1 MATALE
7 GLRVLELG
15 SGAAAGIAGMVLAEN
30 GAEVVKVEP
39 PQGDRDRGRAGFAV
53 WHRAK
58 KSAVLDL
65 CDQRDR
71 GRFLEL
77 AQAADGVIEAFRPS
91 TAERLGVDY
100 ETLHRLNGQL
110 VYASITGFGETG
122 PWRDLPGYEQIVA
135 AKSGRMTAY
144 DGVRPGPVYTPLPIA
159 SYGAG
164 MLAAVGLMAG
174 IWARAH
180 LGRGQRV
187 HTSLLHALS
196 VYDMTSGHGNR
207 TRLPPEPGRVYGIM
221 RVPFM
226 TAPTKDGRFIQMCS
240 RQPRHYRRWLAELGL
255 EALLDDPELANAPD
269 LWPSEERLAG
279 AIAAIQAGMEERT
292 AEEWID
298 VFSAQDIGGDPF
310 LAPQE
315 FLDHPQCIENERRQ
329 EVVDSHLG
337 PTVQIGP
344 LGLYADTPSV
354 VGPPAPRLGEHTGEV
369 LAARPSAF
377 ALASPAEKVDTPGS
391 WDGSKAVLRHLP
403 ASPAERVDTPGDLP
417 LADVTI
423 LDVGYFY
430 ACPFAATL
438 LAEAGARVIKVE
450 PPTGDPGR
458 RNWTTDYVKSQV
470 GKESIVLDLKTPEG
484 LDILYRLVDK
494 ADVFLHNFRPGTP
507 ERLGI
512 DADTVMARNPAL
524 LYVYASC
531 FGSRGPWAHKA
542 GFHSSPNAIAGAG
555 VMESGDQNPP
565 RNRTYGDPTAALA
578 TAAAIMA
585 GVLGCRRTGRGQRLE
600 TTMLT
605 ATAYAVAEW
614 GIQHSGAE
622 APAVDSGQYGFGAY
636 QRLYE
641 TADGWLVLDVH
652 TSRERTALAA
662 AVGADLPETPTPQT
676 AARLEK
682 VFGEDTAE
690 SWEAR
695 LSAAGVP
702 AAQADR
708 GDFLHNMLYENHL
721 QECGAAVEVAQDNL
735 GAYWRAGP
743 TMQFSAAPTPLAP
756 ALPLGWATAAIL
768 DELGMGAQEIARLH
782 EIGVTKPI
790 GHGLPG

>member
-1 MATALE
+1 MTTALE

-30 GAEVVKVEP
+30 GAEVVKIEL
-39 PQGDRDRGRAGFAV
+39 PQGDRDRVKPGFAV
-53 WHRAK
+53 WHRGK

-65 CDQRDR
+65 ADTGDRD
-71 GRFLEL
+71 RFLEL
-77 AQAADGVIEAFRPS
+77 ARVADGVIEAFRPS
-91 TAERLGVDY
+91 TAARLGVDY
-100 ETLHRLNGQL
+100 GTLHEVNDQL
-110 VYASITGFGETG
+110 VYAAITGFGETG

-135 AKSGRMTAY
+135 AKSGRMTTY
-144 DGVRPGPVYTPLPIA
+144 EGVRPGPVFTPVPIA
-159 SYGAG
+159 SFGAG
-164 MLAAVGLMAG
+164 MLAAMGLMAG
-174 IWARAH
+174 IWARPR

-196 VYDMTSGHGNR
+196 VYDMTSGYGNR
-207 TRLPPEPGRVYGIM
+207 TNIPPEPGKVYGIM

-240 RQPRHYRRWLAELGL
+240 RQAHHYRRWLAELGL
-255 EALLDDPELANAPD
+255 EAMLDDPDLANAPD
-269 LWPSEERLAG
+269 LWPSEERLADVIE
-279 AIAAIQAGMEERT
+279 AIRHGMEQRT
-292 AEEWID
+292 AEEWMD
-298 VFSAQDIGGDPF
+298 LFSAKDIGGDPF

-315 FLDHPQCIENERRQ
+315 FLDHPQCTENERRQ
-329 EVVDSHLG
+329 EVFDPEMG

-344 LGLYADTPSV
+344 LGLYSDTPSV
-354 VGPPAPRLGEHTGEV
+354 VGPPAPRLGEHSGEV
-369 LAARPSAF
+369 LAGWPSSTSASPSA
-377 ALASPAEKVDTPGS
+377 SGND
-391 WDGSKAVLRHLP
+391 P
-403 ASPAERVDTPGDLP
+403 ASGLP

-458 RNWTTDYVKSQV
+458 RNWTTDYVKSLV

-484 LDILYRLVDK
+484 LDILYQLVDR

-512 DADTVMARNPAL
+512 DAESVMGRNPRL

-555 VMESGDQNPP
+555 VVESGDQNPP

-585 GVLGCRRTGRGQRLE
+585 GVLACRRIGRGQKLE

-614 GIQHSGAE
+614 GIQHSGL
-622 APAVDSGQYGFGAY
+622 PSPVVDSGQYGFHAY

-641 TADGWLVLDVH
+641 TGDGWLVLDVH
-652 TSRERTALAA
+652 RNRERQALG
-662 AVGADLPETPTPQT
+662 AVLGIDLPELPSSELSTQLTEVFST
-676 AARLEK
+676 DSAEAWENRL
-682 VFGEDTAE
+682 
-690 SWEAR
+690 
-695 LSAAGVP
+695 LAAGVP

-708 GDFLHNMLYENHL
+708 GDFLRNMLNENHMR
-721 QECGAAVEVAQDNL
+721 ESGVAVEVEQDEL
-735 GAYWRAGP
+735 GSYWRAAP
-743 TMQFSAAPTPLAP
+743 TMQFSSAPTPLAP
-756 ALPLGWATAAIL
+756 TLPLGWATMEIL
-768 DELGMGAQEIARLH
+768 GELGFDHEEITTLH
-782 EIGVTKPI
+782 DAGVTKPI
-790 GHGLPG
+790 GHGLPS

>member
-1 MATALE
+1 MGTALE

-30 GAEVVKVEP
+30 GAEVVKIES
-39 PQGDRDRGRAGFAV
+39 PQGDRDRGRPGFAV
-53 WHRAK
+53 WHRGK

-65 CDQRDR
+65 ADAGDRD
-71 GRFLEL
+71 RFLEL
-77 AQAADGVIEAFRPS
+77 ARVADGVIEALRPATS
-91 TAERLGVDY
+91 ARLGVDF
-100 ETLHRLNGQL
+100 ETLRKLNDQL
-110 VYASITGFGETG
+110 VYAAITGFGETG
-122 PWRDLPGYEQIVA
+122 PWRDLPGHEQIVA
-135 AKSGRMTAY
+135 AKSGRMTTY
-144 DGVRPGPVYTPLPIA
+144 DGVRPGPVFTPVPIA

-174 IWARAH
+174 IWGRPR

-207 TRLPPEPGRVYGIM
+207 TNMPPEPGKVYGIM

-240 RQPRHYRRWLAELGL
+240 RQAHHYRRWLAELGL

-269 LWPSEERLAG
+269 LWPSEERLAEVIE
-279 AIAAIQAGMEERT
+279 AIRHGMEQRT
-292 AEEWID
+292 AEEWMD
-298 VFSAQDIGGDPF
+298 VFSAKDIGGDPF
-310 LAPQE
+310 LAPRE
-315 FLDHPQCIENERRQ
+315 FLDHPQCTQNERRQ
-329 EVVDSHLG
+329 EVLDPDLG

-344 LGLYADTPSV
+344 LGMYSETPSI
-354 VGPPAPRLGEHTGEV
+354 VGPPAPRLGEHTDDVMADWLSTTSPKGHADQDSHTGE
-369 LAARPSAF
+369 
-377 ALASPAEKVDTPGS
+377 
-391 WDGSKAVLRHLP
+391 
-403 ASPAERVDTPGDLP
+403 LP

-458 RNWTTDYVKSQV
+458 RNWTTDYVKSLV

-512 DADTVMARNPAL
+512 DAEAVMARNPAL

-555 VMESGDQNPP
+555 VVESGDQNPP

-578 TAAAIMA
+578 TAAAIMT
-585 GVLGCRRTGRGQRLE
+585 GVLACRRTGRGQKLE

-614 GIQHSGAE
+614 GIQHSGPE
-622 APAVDSGQYGFGAY
+622 APLVDSGQYGFHAY
-636 QRLYE
+636 QRLYD
-641 TADGWLVLDVH
+641 TGDGWLVLDVH
-652 TSRERTALAA
+652 RDRERQALGE
-662 AVGADLPETPTPQT
+662 VLGVDLPELPSPELETQLTEVFSLDS
-676 AARLEK
+676 AEAWESRL
-682 VFGEDTAE
+682 
-690 SWEAR
+690 
-695 LSAAGVP
+695 LAAGVP
-702 AAQADR
+702 AAKADR
-708 GDFLHNMLYENHL
+708 GDFLHNMLNEIHMRK
-721 QECGAAVEVAQDNL
+721 GGVAVEAEQDGL
-735 GAYWRAGP
+735 GSYWRAAP
-743 TMQFSAAPTPLAP
+743 TMQFSSSPTPLAP
-756 ALPLGWATAAIL
+756 TLPLGWATMEIL
-768 DELGMGAQEIARLH
+768 GELGIDHEEITRLH
-782 EIGVTKPI
+782 DAGVTKPI
-790 GHGLPG
+790 GHGLPT

>member
-15 SGAAAGIAGMVLAEN
+15 SGAAAGVAGMVLAEN
-30 GAEVVKVEP
+30 GAEVVKIEP
-39 PQGDRDRGRAGFAV
+39 PRGDPCRGQPGFAV
-53 WHRAK
+53 WHRGK
-58 KSAVLDL
+58 KSIVLDL
-65 CDQRDR
+65 SDAGDR
-71 GRFLEL
+71 ERFCAL
-77 AQAADGVIEAFRPS
+77 AQVADGVIEAFRPS

-100 ETLHRLNGQL
+100 ETLHRLNDQL

-135 AKSGRMTAY
+135 AKSGRMTTY
-144 DGVRPGPVYTPLPIA
+144 EGVRPGPVFTPVPIA
-159 SYGAG
+159 AFGAG

-174 IWARAH
+174 ISARARS
-180 LGRGQRV
+180 GRGQRV

-207 TRLPPEPGRVYGIM
+207 TNIPPEPGRVYGIM

-240 RQPRHYRRWLAELGL
+240 RQARHYRRWLAELGL
-255 EALLDDPELANAPD
+255 EALLDDPDLANAPD
-269 LWPSEERLAG
+269 LWPSEERLAE
-279 AIAAIQAGMEERT
+279 AIDAIEAGMKKRT
-292 AEEWID
+292 ANEWMD
-298 VFSAQDIGGDPF
+298 VFSAKDIGGDPF
-310 LAPQE
+310 LAPRE
-315 FLDHPQCIENERRQ
+315 FLDHPQCIDNGRRQ
-329 EVVDSHLG
+329 EVLDAELG

-344 LGLYADTPSV
+344 LGLYSNTPSV
-354 VGPPAPRLGEHTGEV
+354 VGSPAPRLGEHTGEV
-369 LAARPSAF
+369 LGNWPSA
-377 ALASPAEKVDTPGS
+377 ASPARSTGRPDPT
-391 WDGSKAVLRHLP
+391 DG
-403 ASPAERVDTPGDLP
+403 LP

-470 GKESIVLDLKTPEG
+470 GKESIVLDLKTTEG
-484 LDILYRLVDK
+484 LDILYRLVDQ

-512 DADTVMARNPAL
+512 DSDTVMARNPRL

-555 VMESGDQNPP
+555 VVESGDQNPP

-585 GVLGCRRTGRGQRLE
+585 GVLACRRTGRGQKLE

-614 GIQHSGAE
+614 GIQHTGPQ
-622 APAVDSGQYGFGAY
+622 APAVDSGQYGFHAY

-641 TADGWLVLDVH
+641 TAEGWLVLDAH
-652 TSRERTALAA
+652 EDRARRALGAA
-662 AVGADLPETPTPQT
+662 LGSELPETPTAET
-676 AARLEK
+676 ADHLAKLFREDAAEAWETRL
-682 VFGEDTAE
+682 
-690 SWEAR
+690 
-695 LSAAGVP
+695 LAAGIP

-708 GDFLHNMLYENHL
+708 GDFLHNMLNESHMRTS
-721 QECGAAVEVAQDNL
+721 GAAVEAEQDGL
-735 GAYWRAGP
+735 GAYWRAAP
-743 TMQFSAAPTPLAP
+743 TMQFSSAPTPLAP
-756 ALPLGWATAAIL
+756 ALPLGWATKEIL
-768 DELGMGAQEIARLH
+768 SELGINDEEITRLH
-782 EIGVTKPI
+782 DVGVTKPI

>member
-1 MATALE
+1 
-7 GLRVLELG
+7 
-15 SGAAAGIAGMVLAEN
+15 MVLAEN

-39 PQGDRDRGRAGFAV
+39 PRGDRDRGRPGFAV

-58 KSAVLDL
+58 KSLVLDL
-65 CDQRDR
+65 GNSGDR

-77 AQAADGVIEAFRPS
+77 ALAADGVIEAFRPS
-91 TAERLGVDY
+91 VAERLGVDY
-100 ETLHRLNGQL
+100 ETLRGVNDRL

-135 AKSGRMTAY
+135 AKSGRMTTY
-144 DGVRPGPVYTPLPIA
+144 DGVRPGPVFTPVPIA

-174 IWARAH
+174 IWARGRS
-180 LGRGQRV
+180 GRGLRV

-207 TRLPPEPGRVYGIM
+207 THLPPEPGRVYGIM

-240 RQPRHYRRWLAELGL
+240 RQAHHYRRWLAELGL
-255 EALLDDPELANAPD
+255 EGLLDDPELANAPD
-269 LWPSEERLAG
+269 LWPSEERLAE
-279 AIAAIQAGMEERT
+279 AIEAIQAGMAERT
-292 AEEWID
+292 AAEWME
-298 VFSAQDIGGDPF
+298 VFSAKDIGGDPF
-310 LAPQE
+310 LAPRE
-315 FLDHPQCIENERRQ
+315 FLDHPQCTENGRRQ
-329 EVVDSHLG
+329 EVVDSEMG
-337 PTVQIGP
+337 TTVQIGP
-344 LGLYADTPSV
+344 LGVYSDTPSV
-354 VGPPAPRLGEHTGEV
+354 VGPPAPRLGEHTDEV
-369 LAARPSAF
+369 LSGWLSVPSPSDPADQ
-377 ALASPAEKVDTPGS
+377 AASPAE
-391 WDGSKAVLRHLP
+391 
-403 ASPAERVDTPGDLP
+403 LP
-417 LADVTI
+417 LANVTI

-438 LAEAGARVIKVE
+438 LAEAGARVVKVE
-450 PPTGDPGR
+450 PPAGDPGR

-484 LDILYRLVDK
+484 LDILYRLVDR

-512 DADTVMARNPAL
+512 DADTVLARNPRL

-555 VMESGDQNPP
+555 VVESGHQNPP
-565 RNRTYGDPTAALA
+565 RNRTYGDPTAALG

-585 GVLGCRRTGRGQRLE
+585 GLLACQRTGRGQKLE

-614 GIQHSGAE
+614 GIQHWSPE
-622 APAVDSGQYGFGAY
+622 APVVDSGQYGFHAY

-652 TSRERTALAA
+652 TETERQALGT
-662 AVGADLPETPTPQT
+662 VLGMDLPEKPTPQT
-676 AARLEK
+676 AAQLAKAFE
-682 VFGEDTAE
+682 EDTAAAWE
-690 SWEAR
+690 SR
-695 LSAAGVP
+695 LPAAGVP

-708 GDFLHNMLYENHL
+708 GNFLHNMLNGDQMRESRV
-721 QECGAAVEVAQDNL
+721 AVEASQPGL
-735 GAYWRAGP
+735 GTYWRAGP
-743 TMQFSAAPTPLAP
+743 TMQFAAAPTPLAP
-756 ALPLGWATAAIL
+756 ALPLGWATASIL
-768 DELGMGAQEIARLH
+768 GELGFDTPEITRLY
-782 EIGVTKPI
+782 ESGVTKPI
-790 GHGLPG
+790 GHGLPS

>member
-1 MATALE
+1 MATALD

-39 PQGDRDRGRAGFAV
+39 PRGDQDRGWPGFAV

-58 KSAVLDL
+58 KSVVLELGDSGG
-65 CDQRDR
+65 R

-77 AQAADGVIEAFRPS
+77 AGAADGVIEAFRPS

-100 ETLHRLNGQL
+100 ETLRGMNDRL

-135 AKSGRMTAY
+135 AKSGRMTTY
-144 DGVRPGPVYTPLPIA
+144 EGVRPGPLFTPVPIA

-174 IWARAH
+174 IWDRRRT
-180 LGRGQRV
+180 GQGQRV

-207 TRLPPEPGRVYGIM
+207 THLPPEPGRVYGVM

-226 TAPTKDGRFIQMCS
+226 TAPTQDGRFIQMCS
-240 RQPRHYRRWLAELGL
+240 RQAHHYRRWLAELGL
-255 EALLDDPELANAPD
+255 EALLDDPELPNAPD
-269 LWPSEERLAG
+269 LWPSEERLAE
-279 AIAAIQAGMEERT
+279 AIKAIRRGMKQRT
-292 AEEWID
+292 AEEWME
-298 VFSAQDIGGDPF
+298 VFSAKDIGGDPF
-310 LAPQE
+310 LAPRE
-315 FLDHPQCIENERRQ
+315 FLDHPQCTENGRRQ
-329 EVVDSHLG
+329 EVHDPELG
-337 PTVQIGP
+337 PTAQIGP
-344 LGLYADTPSV
+344 LGVYSETPSV
-354 VGPPAPRLGEHTGEV
+354 VGPAAPRLGEHTDEV
-369 LAARPSAF
+369 LSGWLSSASGTWF
-377 ALASPAEKVDTPGS
+377 GDQGDGLPPAGSAS
-391 WDGSKAVLRHLP
+391 HLP
-403 ASPAERVDTPGDLP
+403 LT
-417 LADVTI
+417 DVTI

-438 LAEAGARVIKVE
+438 LAEAGARVVKVE
-450 PPTGDPGR
+450 PPAGDPGR

-484 LDILYRLVDK
+484 LDILYRLVDQ

-512 DADTVMARNPAL
+512 DADTVMARNSRL

-531 FGSRGPWAHKA
+531 FGSNGPWAHKA

-555 VMESGDQNPP
+555 VVESGDQNPP
-565 RNRTYGDPTAALA
+565 RNRTYGDPTAALG

-585 GVLGCRRTGRGQRLE
+585 GLLACRRTGRGQKLE

-614 GIQHSGAE
+614 GVQHSGPD
-622 APAVDSGQYGFGAY
+622 APVVDSGQYGYHAY

-641 TADGWLVLDVH
+641 TASGWLVLDVH
-652 TSRERTALAA
+652 TEPERRALD
-662 AVGADLPETPTPQT
+662 AVLGMNLPEKPTPHT
-676 AARLEK
+676 AAQLAEMFEK
-682 VFGEDTAE
+682 DTATAWE
-690 SWEAR
+690 SR
-695 LSAAGVP
+695 LLAAGVP

-708 GDFLHNMLYENHL
+708 GDFLHNMLNGDHMRES
-721 QECGAAVEVAQDNL
+721 GVAVETSQPGL

-743 TMQFSAAPTPLAP
+743 TMQFSCAPAPLAP
-756 ALPLGWATAAIL
+756 ALPLGWATASIL
-768 DELGMGAQEIARLH
+768 GELGFDTAEIARLYDS
-782 EIGVTKPI
+782 GVTKPI
-790 GHGLPG
+790 GHGLPS

>member
-7 GLRVLELG
+7 GLRILELG
-15 SGAAAGIAGMVLAEN
+15 YGTAAGIAGMVLAEN
-30 GAEVVKVEP
+30 GAEVVKIEP
-39 PQGDRDRGRAGFAV
+39 PGGDPCRGQPGFAV

-65 CDQRDR
+65 ADPGDR
-71 GRFLEL
+71 SRFFEL
-77 AQAADGVIEAFRPS
+77 AQAADGLIEAFRPG
-91 TAERLGVDY
+91 TADKLGMDY
-100 ETLHRLNGQL
+100 ETLNDLNGQL
-110 VYASITGFGETG
+110 VYAAITGFGESG

-135 AKSGRMTAY
+135 AKSGRMTTY
-144 DGVRPGPVYTPLPIA
+144 DGVRPGPVFTPVPIA

-174 IWARAH
+174 IWAREST
-180 LGRGQRV
+180 GRGQRV

-207 TRLPPEPGRVYGIM
+207 TNIPPAPGQVYGIM

-240 RQPRHYRRWLAELGL
+240 RQAHHYRRWLVELGL
-255 EALLDDPELANAPD
+255 EILLDDPELANAPD
-269 LWPSEERLAG
+269 LWPSEARLAE
-279 AIAAIQAGMEERT
+279 AIEAIQAGMQERT
-292 AEEWID
+292 AEEWME
-298 VFSAQDIGGDPF
+298 VFSANDIGGDPF
-310 LAPQE
+310 LAPRE
-315 FLDHPQCIENERRQ
+315 FLDHSQCTENGRRQ
-329 EVVDSHLG
+329 EVLDPDIG

-344 LGLYADTPSV
+344 LGLYSDTPSV
-354 VGPPAPRLGEHTGEV
+354 VGPPAPRLGEHTDEV
-369 LAARPSAF
+369 LSSWPSMPSFTLTADR
-377 ALASPAEKVDTPGS
+377 ADDAGEQ
-391 WDGSKAVLRHLP
+391 
-403 ASPAERVDTPGDLP
+403 P
-417 LADVTI
+417 LADVTV

-430 ACPFAATL
+430 ACPFAATI
-438 LAEAGARVIKVE
+438 LAEAGARIIKVE

-458 RNWTTDYVKSQV
+458 RNWITDYVKSQV

-484 LDILYRLVDK
+484 LDILNRLVDK

-512 DADTVMARNPAL
+512 DADSVMARNPRL

-531 FGSRGPWAHKA
+531 FGSQGPWAHKA

-555 VMESGDQNPP
+555 VVESGDQNPP

-578 TAAAIMA
+578 TAAAIIA
-585 GVLGCRRTGRGQRLE
+585 GVLACRRTGRGQKLE

-614 GIQHSGAE
+614 GIQHSGHQ
-622 APAVDSGQYGFGAY
+622 APVVDSGQHGFHAY

-652 TSRERTALAA
+652 RDRERQALGT
-662 AVGADLPETPTPQT
+662 VLGVELPKVPSPEIATQLTKVLSSDS
-676 AARLEK
+676 AEAWEDRL
-682 VFGEDTAE
+682 
-690 SWEAR
+690 
-695 LSAAGVP
+695 LAAGVP

-708 GDFLHNMLYENHL
+708 GDFLHNMLNENHMRTS
-721 QECGAAVEVAQDNL
+721 GVAVEAEQDGL
-735 GAYWRAGP
+735 GSYWRAGP
-743 TMQFSAAPTPLAP
+743 TMQFSSASTPAASS
-756 ALPLGWATAAIL
+756 LPLGWATAKIL
-768 DELGMGAQEIARLH
+768 GELGIEDEEVTRLH
-782 EIGVTKPI
+782 DAGVTKPI
-790 GHGLPG
+790 GHGLPS

>member
-1 MATALE
+1 MTSALE
-7 GLRVLELG
+7 GLRILELG

-30 GAEVVKVEP
+30 GAEVVKIESP
-39 PQGDRDRGRAGFAV
+39 DGDRDRGRSGFAV

-58 KSAVLDL
+58 KSAVLNLD
-65 CDQRDR
+65 DASDRDR
-71 GRFLEL
+71 FFEL
-77 AQAADGVIEAFRPS
+77 AHAADGVIEALRPS
-91 TAERLGVDY
+91 VAERLGVDY
-100 ETLHRLNGQL
+100 NTLHRLNGQL
-110 VYASITGFGETG
+110 VYVSISGFGETG

-135 AKSGRMTAY
+135 AKSGRMTTY
-144 DGVRPGPVYTPLPIA
+144 DGVRPGPVFTPVPIA

-164 MLAAVGLMAG
+164 MLAAVGLMSG
-174 IWARAH
+174 IWARTKR
-180 LGRGQRV
+180 GQGQRV

-196 VYDMTSGHGNR
+196 VYDMTSGYGNR
-207 TRLPPEPGRVYGIM
+207 THLPPEPGRVYGVM

-240 RQPRHYRRWLAELGL
+240 RQAHHYRRWLAELGL

-269 LWPSEERLAG
+269 LWPSEDRLAE
-279 AIAAIQAGMEERT
+279 AIGAIQAGMEERT
-292 AEEWID
+292 AEEWME
-298 VFSAQDIGGDPF
+298 VFSTKDIGGDPF
-310 LAPQE
+310 LAPRE
-315 FLDHPQCIENERRQ
+315 FLDHPQCIDNDRRQ
-329 EVVDSHLG
+329 EVLDPGLG

-344 LGLYADTPSV
+344 LGLYSDTPSV
-354 VGPPAPRLGEHTGEV
+354 IGPPAPRLGEHTDEVFASWPCTASTALPPGEISR
-369 LAARPSAF
+369 A
-377 ALASPAEKVDTPGS
+377 
-391 WDGSKAVLRHLP
+391 
-403 ASPAERVDTPGDLP
+403 GDLP

-450 PPTGDPGR
+450 PPAGDPGR
-458 RNWTTDYVKSQV
+458 RNWTTDYVKSHV

-512 DADTVMARNPAL
+512 DADTVMGRNPRL
-524 LYVYASC
+524 LYAYASC
-531 FGSRGPWAHKA
+531 FGSNGPWAHKA

-555 VMESGDQNPP
+555 VVESGHQNPP

-585 GVLGCRRTGRGQRLE
+585 GVLACRRTGRGQRLE

-614 GIQHSGAE
+614 GVQHAGNE
-622 APAVDSGQYGFGAY
+622 APEVDTGQFGYHAY

-641 TADGWLVLDVH
+641 TNDGWLVLDVH
-652 TSRERTALAA
+652 RDRERQALS
-662 AVGADLPETPTPQT
+662 AVLGTQLPEEPTPELATQLADILAT
-676 AARLEK
+676 
-682 VFGEDTAE
+682 DSAE
-690 SWEAR
+690 AWEAR
-695 LSAAGVP
+695 LLAAGVP

-708 GDFLHNMLYENHL
+708 GDLLHNMLYEGHM
-721 QECGAAVEVAQDNL
+721 QECGVAVEVAQDNL

-743 TMQFSAAPTPLAP
+743 TMQFSAAPTPLDP

-768 DELGMGAQEIARLH
+768 GELGFDNQEITRLQDM
-782 EIGVTKPI
+782 GVTKPI
-790 GHGLPG
+790 GHGLPS

>member
-7 GLRVLELG
+7 GMRILELG
-15 SGAAAGIAGMVLAEN
+15 SGAASGIAGMVLAEN
-30 GAEVVKVEP
+30 GAEVVKIEP
-39 PQGDRDRGRAGFAV
+39 ASGDRCRGNPGFAV
-53 WHRAK
+53 WNRGK

-65 CDQRDR
+65 AEPGHRS
-71 GRFLEL
+71 RFMEL
-77 AQAADGVIEAFRPS
+77 ARVADGVIEAFRPS

-100 ETLHRLNGQL
+100 PTLRETNDQL

-122 PWRDLPGYEQIVA
+122 PWRNLPGYEQIVA
-135 AKSGRMTAY
+135 AKSGRMTTY
-144 DGVRPGPVYTPLPIA
+144 DGVRPGPVYTPVPIA

-174 IWARAH
+174 IWARQRT
-180 LGRGQRV
+180 GKGQRV

-207 TRLPPEPGRVYGIM
+207 THLPPEPGRVYGVM

-226 TAPTKDGRFIQMCS
+226 TAPTRDDRFIQMCS
-240 RQPRHYRRWLAELGL
+240 RQAHHYRRWLAELGL
-255 EALLDDPELANAPD
+255 EALLDDPELPNAPD
-269 LWPSEERLAG
+269 LWPSEERLAE
-279 AIAAIQAGMEERT
+279 AIKAIRRGMEQRT
-292 AEEWID
+292 AEEWME
-298 VFSAQDIGGDPF
+298 VFSAKDIGGDPF
-310 LAPQE
+310 LAPRE
-315 FLDHPQCIENERRQ
+315 FLDHPQCIDNGRRQ
-329 EVVDSHLG
+329 EVIDPETG
-337 PTVQIGP
+337 QTIQIGP
-344 LGLYADTPSV
+344 LGLYSETPSV
-354 VGPPAPRLGEHTGEV
+354 VGPPAPRLGEHTDDILANWAAAVPSSPGNERAHSAGE
-369 LAARPSAF
+369 
-377 ALASPAEKVDTPGS
+377 
-391 WDGSKAVLRHLP
+391 
-403 ASPAERVDTPGDLP
+403 LP
-417 LADVTI
+417 LTNVTI

-430 ACPFAATL
+430 ACPFGATL

-458 RNWTTDYVKSQV
+458 RNWTTDYVKSHM

-484 LDILYRLVDK
+484 LDVLYRLVDK

-512 DADTVMARNPAL
+512 DAGTVMGRNPAL

-555 VMESGDQNPP
+555 VVESGDRNPP

-585 GVLGCRRTGRGQRLE
+585 GVLACRLTGRGQKLE

-614 GIQHSGAE
+614 GIQHSGPE
-622 APAVDSGQYGFGAY
+622 APAVDSGQYGYHAY

-641 TADGWLVLDVH
+641 TADGWLVLDMH
-652 TSRERTALAA
+652 TIQERGALAA
-662 AVGADLPETPTPQT
+662 VLGEELPETPTPQT
-676 AARLEK
+676 AVRLAS
-682 VFGEDTAE
+682 VFRDDTAE
-690 SWEAR
+690 AWEAQ
-695 LSAAGVP
+695 LLAAGVP

-708 GDFLHNMLYENHL
+708 GDFLHNMLHEEHM
-721 QECGAAVEVAQDNL
+721 QECGAAVEVTQGNL
-735 GAYWRAGP
+735 GTYWRAGP
-743 TMQFSAAPTPLAP
+743 TMQFSASLAPLAP
-756 ALPLGWATAAIL
+756 ALPLGWATTAIL
-768 DELGMGAQEIARLH
+768 SELGLDPQEITRLH
-782 EIGVTKPI
+782 DIGVTEPI

>member
-7 GLRVLELG
+7 GLRILELG

-30 GAEVVKVEP
+30 GAEVVKIEP
-39 PQGDRDRGRAGFAV
+39 PHGDRDRSRPGFAV

-65 CDQRDR
+65 ANAGDR
-71 GRFLEL
+71 ERFLKL
-77 AQAADGVIEAFRPS
+77 ARVADGVIEAFRP
-91 TAERLGVDY
+91 TMARRFGVDY
-100 ETLHRLNGQL
+100 ETLCRQNDQL
-110 VYASITGFGETG
+110 VYATITGFGEAG

-144 DGVRPGPVYTPLPIA
+144 EGVRSGPVFTPVPIA
-159 SYGAG
+159 AYGAG
-164 MLAAVGLMAG
+164 MLAAVGLLAG
-174 IWARAH
+174 IWARPR
-180 LGRGQRV
+180 LGRGQRI

-196 VYDMTSGHGNR
+196 VYDMTSGYGNR
-207 TRLPPEPGRVYGIM
+207 THLPAEPGRVYGIM
-221 RVPFM
+221 QVPFM

-240 RQPRHYRRWLAELGL
+240 RQAHHYRQWLAELGL

-269 LWPSEERLAG
+269 LWPSEERLG
-279 AIAAIQAGMEERT
+279 EAIEAIKHGMEQRT
-292 AEEWID
+292 AEEWME
-298 VFSAQDIGGDPF
+298 VFSANDIGGDPF
-310 LAPQE
+310 LAPRE
-315 FLDHPQCIENERRQ
+315 FLDHPQCIDNDRRQ
-329 EVVDSHLG
+329 EVLDPELG
-337 PTVQIGP
+337 PTAQIGP
-344 LGLYADTPSV
+344 LGLYSDTPSV
-354 VGPPAPRLGEHTGEV
+354 IGPPAPRLGEHTEEV
-369 LAARPSAF
+369 LAAWPST
-377 ALASPAEKVDTPGS
+377 PA
-391 WDGSKAVLRHLP
+391 P
-403 ASPAERVDTPGDLP
+403 ASPTEQADPSGDLP

-458 RNWTTDYVKSQV
+458 RNWTTDYVKSLV
-470 GKESIVLDLKTPEG
+470 GKESIVLNLKTPEG

-512 DADTVMARNPAL
+512 DVDTVLARNPRL

-542 GFHSSPNAIAGAG
+542 GFHSSPNAISGAG
-555 VMESGDQNPP
+555 VVESGDQNPP

-585 GVLGCRRTGRGQRLE
+585 GVLACRRAGRGQRLE

-614 GIQHSGAE
+614 GIQHSGPE
-622 APAVDSGQYGFGAY
+622 APAVDSGQYGYHAY

-652 TSRERTALAA
+652 TTQERRSLAA
-662 AVGADLPETPTPQT
+662 VLGGELPETPTPQT
-676 AARLEK
+676 AARLEM
-682 VFGEDTAE
+682 VFRDSTAE
-690 SWEAR
+690 AWEAQ
-695 LSAAGVP
+695 LLAAGVP
-702 AAQADR
+702 AAQADQ
-708 GDFLHNMLYENHL
+708 GDFLHNMLHEEHMR
-721 QECGAAVEVAQDNL
+721 QSGVAVEAQQDGL
-735 GAYWRAGP
+735 GNYWRAAP
-743 TMQFSAAPTPLAP
+743 TMQFSSAPTPVAP
-756 ALPLGWATAAIL
+756 ALPLGWATASIL
-768 DELGMGAQEIARLH
+768 SELGLDAGEIARLH
-782 EIGVTKPI
+782 DTGVTKPI

>member
-1 MATALE
+1 MTTALE

-30 GAEVVKVEP
+30 GAEVVKIEL
-39 PQGDRDRGRAGFAV
+39 PQGDRDRGKPGFAV
-53 WHRAK
+53 WHRGK

-65 CDQRDR
+65 ADTGDRD
-71 GRFLEL
+71 RFLEL
-77 AQAADGVIEAFRPS
+77 AHVADGVIEAFRPS
-91 TAERLGVDY
+91 TAARLGVDY
-100 ETLHRLNGQL
+100 EILHKVNDQL
-110 VYASITGFGETG
+110 VYAAITGFGEIG

-135 AKSGRMTAY
+135 AKSGRMTTY
-144 DGVRPGPVYTPLPIA
+144 EGVRPGPVFTPVPIA
-159 SYGAG
+159 SFGAG
-164 MLAAVGLMAG
+164 MLAAMGMMAG
-174 IWARAH
+174 IWARPR

-196 VYDMTSGHGNR
+196 VYDMTSGYGNR
-207 TRLPPEPGRVYGIM
+207 TNIPPEPGKVYGIM

-240 RQPRHYRRWLAELGL
+240 RQAHHYRRWLAELGL
-255 EALLDDPELANAPD
+255 EGLLDDPDLANAPD
-269 LWPSEERLAG
+269 LWPSEERLADVIE
-279 AIAAIQAGMEERT
+279 AIRHGMEQRT
-292 AEEWID
+292 AEEWMD
-298 VFSAQDIGGDPF
+298 LFSAKDIGGDPF

-329 EVVDSHLG
+329 EVFDPEMG

-344 LGLYADTPSV
+344 LGLYSDAPSV
-354 VGPPAPRLGEHTGEV
+354 IGPPAPGLGEHTDEL
-369 LAARPSAF
+369 LAVWPSY
-377 ALASPAEKVDTPGS
+377 ASPASDSGRAGPSPG
-391 WDGSKAVLRHLP
+391 
-403 ASPAERVDTPGDLP
+403 LP

-458 RNWTTDYVKSQV
+458 RNWTTDYVKSLV

-484 LDILYRLVDK
+484 LDILYQLVDR

-512 DADTVMARNPAL
+512 DAESVMGRNPRL

-555 VMESGDQNPP
+555 MVESGEQNPP

-585 GVLGCRRTGRGQRLE
+585 GVLVCRRIGRGQKLE

-614 GIQHSGAE
+614 GIQHSGQQ
-622 APAVDSGQYGFGAY
+622 APSVDSGQYGFHAY

-641 TADGWLVLDVH
+641 TGDGWLLLDVH
-652 TSRERTALAA
+652 RDRERQALGAVLGIELPEMPSSELSTQLTRVFSSDSAEAWEDRLLAA
-662 AVGADLPETPTPQT
+662 GI
-676 AARLEK
+676 
-682 VFGEDTAE
+682 
-690 SWEAR
+690 
-695 LSAAGVP
+695 P

-708 GDFLHNMLYENHL
+708 GDFLHNMLNEDHVRTS
-721 QECGAAVEVAQDNL
+721 GVAVETEQHDL
-735 GAYWRAGP
+735 GSYWRAGP
-743 TMQFSAAPTPLAP
+743 TMEFSSAPTPLAP
-756 ALPLGWATAAIL
+756 ALPLGWATTDIL
-768 DELGMGAQEIARLH
+768 DELGVDDEEITRLH
-782 EIGVTKPI
+782 DAGVTKPI
-790 GHGLPG
+790 GHGLPS

>member
-30 GAEVVKVEP
+30 GAEVVKVEA
-39 PQGDRDRGRAGFAV
+39 PQGDRDRGRPRFAV

-58 KSAVLDL
+58 KSAVLNLADAN
-65 CDQRDR
+65 DRD
-71 GRFLEL
+71 RFLEL
-77 AQAADGVIEAFRPS
+77 ARRADGVIEAFRPS
-91 TAERLGVDY
+91 VATRLGVDY
-100 ETLHRLNGQL
+100 DTLNRLNDQL
-110 VYASITGFGETG
+110 VYAAVTGFGETG
-122 PWRDLPGYEQIVA
+122 PWQDLPGYEQIVA
-135 AKSGRMTAY
+135 AKSGRMTTY
-144 DGVRPGPVYTPLPIA
+144 EGVRPGPVFTPVPIA

-174 IWARAH
+174 IW
-180 LGRGQRV
+180 GRQRTGKGQRV

-207 TRLPPEPGRVYGIM
+207 THLPPEPGRVYGVM

-240 RQPRHYRRWLAELGL
+240 RQAHHYHRWLAELRL
-255 EALLDDPELANAPD
+255 ETLLDDPELANAPD
-269 LWPSEERLAG
+269 LWPSEERLAET
-279 AIAAIQAGMEERT
+279 IEAIQAGMEERT
-292 AEEWID
+292 AEEWMD
-298 VFSAQDIGGDPF
+298 VFSAKDIGGDPF
-310 LAPQE
+310 LTPQE
-315 FLDHPQCIENERRQ
+315 FLDHPQCTDNDRRQ
-329 EVVDSHLG
+329 EILDLEFG
-337 PTVQIGP
+337 ETVQIGP
-344 LGLYADTPSV
+344 LGLYSNAPSV
-354 VGPPAPRLGEHTGEV
+354 VGPPAPRLGEHTDEV
-369 LAARPSAF
+369 LTSW
-377 ALASPAEKVDTPGS
+377 LSTPCLIG
-391 WDGSKAVLRHLP
+391 
-403 ASPAERVDTPGDLP
+403 PAERTVPTAELP

-458 RNWTTDYVKSQV
+458 RNWITDYVKSQV

-484 LDILYRLVDK
+484 LDILYRLVDQ

-512 DADTVMARNPAL
+512 DADTVLARNPAL

-555 VMESGDQNPP
+555 VVESGDQNPP

-585 GVLGCRRTGRGQRLE
+585 GVLACRRTGRGQKLE

-614 GIQHSGAE
+614 GIQHKGAE
-622 APAVDSGQYGFGAY
+622 APVVDAGQFGYHAY

-641 TADGWLVLDVH
+641 TNDGWLVLDLH
-652 TSRERTALAA
+652 RDQERQALG
-662 AVGADLPETPTPQT
+662 AVLDAELPQKPTPEVAT
-676 AARLEK
+676 KLAEILAGDSAEAWETRL
-682 VFGEDTAE
+682 
-690 SWEAR
+690 
-695 LSAAGVP
+695 LAAGVP
-702 AAQADR
+702 ATQADR
-708 GDFLHNMLYENHL
+708 GDFLNNMLHEDHMRL
-721 QECGAAVEVAQDNL
+721 CGVAVEASQDGL
-735 GAYWRAGP
+735 GRYWRAGP
-743 TMQFSAAPTPLAP
+743 TMQFSSGPTPLAP
-756 ALPLGWATAAIL
+756 ALSLGWATASIL
-768 DELGMGAQEIARLH
+768 SELGMDDREIARLH
-782 EIGVTKPI
+782 DTGVTRPI
-790 GHGLPG
+790 GHGLPS

>member
-15 SGAAAGIAGMVLAEN
+15 SGAAAGIAGMVLAES
-30 GAEVVKVEP
+30 GAEVVKIESP
-39 PQGDRDRGRAGFAV
+39 EGDRDRDRPGFAV

-58 KSAVLDL
+58 KSATLDL
-65 CDQRDR
+65 ADAGDRDR
-71 GRFLEL
+71 FLDL
-77 AQAADGVIEAFRPS
+77 ARAADGVVEALRPS
-91 TAERLGVDY
+91 VAERLGVDY
-100 ETLHRLNGQL
+100 NTLHRLNDQL
-110 VYASITGFGETG
+110 VYASITGFGEAG

-135 AKSGRMTAY
+135 AKSGRMTSY
-144 DGVRPGPVYTPLPIA
+144 DGVRPGPVFTPVPIA

-174 IWARAH
+174 IWARTEK
-180 LGRGQRV
+180 GQGQRV

-207 TRLPPEPGRVYGIM
+207 THLPPEPGRVYGVM

-240 RQPRHYRRWLAELGL
+240 RQAHHYRRWLAELGL
-255 EALLDDPELANAPD
+255 EALLDDPELPNAPD
-269 LWPSEERLAG
+269 LWPSEERLSE
-279 AIAAIQAGMEERT
+279 AISAIRHGMKQRT
-292 AEEWID
+292 AEDWME
-298 VFSAQDIGGDPF
+298 VFSAKDIGGDPF

-315 FLDHPQCIENERRQ
+315 FLDHPQCTENGRRQ
-329 EVVDSHLG
+329 EVLDHDVGS
-337 PTVQIGP
+337 TMQIGP
-344 LGLYADTPSV
+344 LGLYSETPSV
-354 VGPPAPRLGEHTGEV
+354 VGPPAPRLGEHTDDVLSSWLSATSPSGPATQADGAGE
-369 LAARPSAF
+369 
-377 ALASPAEKVDTPGS
+377 
-391 WDGSKAVLRHLP
+391 
-403 ASPAERVDTPGDLP
+403 LP

-450 PPTGDPGR
+450 PPFGDPGR
-458 RNWTTDYVKSQV
+458 RNWTTDYVKSHV

-484 LDILYRLVDK
+484 LDILYRLVDH

-512 DADTVMARNPAL
+512 DADTVMGRNPRL

-531 FGSRGPWAHKA
+531 FGSNGPWAHKA

-555 VMESGDQNPP
+555 VVESGDSNPP

-585 GVLGCRRTGRGQRLE
+585 GVLACRRTGRGQRLE

-614 GIQHSGAE
+614 GVQHSGKE
-622 APAVDSGQYGFGAY
+622 SPVVDSGQFGYHAY

-652 TSRERTALAA
+652 TSRERSSLATIL
-662 AVGADLPETPTPQT
+662 GEELPDKPTPELAVQ
-676 AARLEK
+676 L
-682 VFGEDTAE
+682 AE
-690 SWEAR
+690 TFATDSAEAWEAR
-695 LSAAGVP
+695 LLAAGVP

-708 GDFLHNMLYENHL
+708 GDFLHNMLYEGHM
-721 QECGAAVEVAQDNL
+721 QECGAAVEVAQGSL

-743 TMQFSAAPTPLAP
+743 TMQFSAAPIPLDQV
-756 ALPLGWATAAIL
+756 LPLGWATSKIL
-768 DELGMGAQEIARLH
+768 RELGIDAQEIDRLH
-782 EIGVTKPI
+782 DSGVTKPI
-790 GHGLPG
+790 GHGLPS

>member
-30 GAEVVKVEP
+30 GAEVVKIES
-39 PQGDRDRGRAGFAV
+39 PQGDRDRGRPGFAV
-53 WHRAK
+53 WHRGK

-65 CDQRDR
+65 ADAGDRD
-71 GRFLEL
+71 RFLEL
-77 AQAADGVIEAFRPS
+77 ARVADGVIEALRPATS
-91 TAERLGVDY
+91 ARLGVDF
-100 ETLHRLNGQL
+100 ETLRKLNGQL
-110 VYASITGFGETG
+110 VYAAITGFGETG
-122 PWRDLPGYEQIVA
+122 PWRDLPGHEQIVA
-135 AKSGRMTAY
+135 AKSGRMTTY
-144 DGVRPGPVYTPLPIA
+144 DGVRPGPVFTPVPIA

-174 IWARAH
+174 IWARPR

-207 TRLPPEPGRVYGIM
+207 TNMPPEPGKVYGIM

-240 RQPRHYRRWLAELGL
+240 RQTHHYRRWLAELGL

-269 LWPSEERLAG
+269 LWPSEERLAEVIE
-279 AIAAIQAGMEERT
+279 AIRHGMEQRT
-292 AEEWID
+292 AEEWMD
-298 VFSAQDIGGDPF
+298 VFWAKDIGGDPF
-310 LAPQE
+310 LAPRE
-315 FLDHPQCIENERRQ
+315 FLDHPQCTQNERRQ
-329 EVVDSHLG
+329 EVLDPDLG

-344 LGLYADTPSV
+344 LGMYSETPSI
-354 VGPPAPRLGEHTGEV
+354 VGPPAPCLGEHTDDV
-369 LAARPSAF
+369 MANWLSAT
-377 ALASPAEKVDTPGS
+377 SPKGHADQDSHTGK
-391 WDGSKAVLRHLP
+391 
-403 ASPAERVDTPGDLP
+403 LP

-458 RNWTTDYVKSQV
+458 RNWTTDYVKSLV

-512 DADTVMARNPAL
+512 DAEAVMARNPAL

-555 VMESGDQNPP
+555 VVESGDQNPP

-578 TAAAIMA
+578 TAAAIMT
-585 GVLGCRRTGRGQRLE
+585 GVLACRRTGRGQKLE

-614 GIQHSGAE
+614 GIQHSGLP
-622 APAVDSGQYGFGAY
+622 APVVDSGQFGYHAY

-641 TADGWLVLDVH
+641 TANGWLVLDVH
-652 TSRERTALAA
+652 RDREHQALGE
-662 AVGADLPETPTPQT
+662 VLGIELPELPSSELETQL
-676 AARLEK
+676 AEVFSSDSAEAWESRL
-682 VFGEDTAE
+682 
-690 SWEAR
+690 
-695 LSAAGVP
+695 LAAGVP

-708 GDFLHNMLYENHL
+708 GDFLHNMLNEIHMRKS
-721 QECGAAVEVAQDNL
+721 GVAVEAEQDGL
-735 GAYWRAGP
+735 GSYWRAAP
-743 TMQFSAAPTPLAP
+743 TMQFSSSPTPLAP
-756 ALPLGWATAAIL
+756 TLPLGWATMGIL
-768 DELGMGAQEIARLH
+768 GELGIDHEEITRLH
-782 EIGVTKPI
+782 DAGVTKPI
-790 GHGLPG
+790 GHGLPT

>member
-30 GAEVVKVEP
+30 GADVVKIEP
-39 PQGDRDRGRAGFAV
+39 PQGDRDRGRPGFAV
-53 WHRAK
+53 WHRGK

-65 CDQRDR
+65 ADASDRDR
-71 GRFLEL
+71 FFEL
-77 AQAADGVIEAFRPS
+77 ARVADGVIEAFRPS
-91 TAERLGVDY
+91 TAVRLGVDY
-100 ETLHRLNGQL
+100 ESLHRLNDQL
-110 VYASITGFGETG
+110 VYAAITGFGESG
-122 PWRDLPGYEQIVA
+122 PWRDIPGYEQIVA
-135 AKSGRMTAY
+135 AKSGRMTTY
-144 DGVRPGPVYTPLPIA
+144 DGVRPGPVFTPVPIA

-174 IWARAH
+174 IWVRPR
-180 LGRGQRV
+180 LGQGQRV

-207 TRLPPEPGRVYGIM
+207 TNMPPEPGKVYGIM

-240 RQPRHYRRWLAELGL
+240 RQAHHYRRWLSELGL
-255 EALLDDPELANAPD
+255 EGLLDDPELPNAPD
-269 LWPSEERLAG
+269 LWPSEERLADV
-279 AIAAIQAGMEERT
+279 IKSIRNGMEQRT
-292 AEEWID
+292 AEEWVEI
-298 VFSAQDIGGDPF
+298 FSARDIGGDPF

-315 FLDHPQCIENERRQ
+315 FLDHPQCTENGRRQ
-329 EVVDSHLG
+329 EVVDPEMG

-344 LGLYADTPSV
+344 LGLYSNTPSV

-369 LAARPSAF
+369 LAGWPSTTSASPSA
-377 ALASPAEKVDTPGS
+377 SGND
-391 WDGSKAVLRHLP
+391 P
-403 ASPAERVDTPGDLP
+403 ASGLP
-417 LADVTI
+417 LADITI

-484 LDILYRLVDK
+484 LEILYRLVDR

-512 DADTVMARNPAL
+512 DAETVMARNPGL

-531 FGSRGPWAHKA
+531 FGSQGPWAHKA

-555 VMESGDQNPP
+555 VVESGDQNPP

-585 GVLGCRRTGRGQRLE
+585 GVLACRSTGRGQKLE

-614 GIQHSGAE
+614 GNQHSGPE
-622 APAVDSGQYGFGAY
+622 AHAVDSGQFGYHAY

-641 TADGWLVLDVH
+641 TANGWLVLDVH
-652 TSRERTALAA
+652 RDRERQALGE
-662 AVGADLPETPTPQT
+662 VLGVELPEQPSPELATQLTR
-676 AARLEK
+676 AFSADSAEAWESRL
-682 VFGEDTAE
+682 
-690 SWEAR
+690 
-695 LSAAGVP
+695 LAAGVP

-708 GDFLHNMLYENHL
+708 GDFLHNMLNEIHMR
-721 QECGAAVEVAQDNL
+721 ESGVAVEAEQDGL
-735 GAYWRAGP
+735 GSYWRAAP
-743 TMQFSAAPTPLAP
+743 TMQFSSAPTPLAP
-756 ALPLGWATAAIL
+756 TLPLGWATMEIL
-768 DELGMGAQEIARLH
+768 GELGIDHEEITRLH
-782 EIGVTKPI
+782 DAGVTKPI
-790 GHGLPG
+790 GHGLPT

>member
-30 GAEVVKVEP
+30 GAEVVKIEP
-39 PQGDRDRGRAGFAV
+39 PDGDRDRDRPGFAV

-58 KSAVLDL
+58 KSAALNLADAGDRDRFLDL
-65 CDQRDR
+65 AR
-71 GRFLEL
+71 
-77 AQAADGVIEAFRPS
+77 AADGVVEALRPLV
-91 TAERLGVDY
+91 AERLGVDY
-100 ETLHRLNGQL
+100 NTLHRLNDQL

-135 AKSGRMTAY
+135 AKSGRMTSY
-144 DGVRPGPVYTPLPIA
+144 QGVRPGPVFTPVPIA

-174 IWARAH
+174 IWARQRT
-180 LGRGQRV
+180 GKGQRV

-207 TRLPPEPGRVYGIM
+207 THLPPEPGRVYGVM

-226 TAPTKDGRFIQMCS
+226 TAPTKDDRFIQMCS
-240 RQPRHYRRWLAELGL
+240 RQAHHYRRWLAELGL
-255 EALLDDPELANAPD
+255 EALLDDPELPNAPD
-269 LWPSEERLAG
+269 LWPSEKRLAE
-279 AIAAIQAGMEERT
+279 AIEAIRHGMKQRT
-292 AEEWID
+292 AEEWME
-298 VFSAQDIGGDPF
+298 VFSAKDIGGDPF

-315 FLDHPQCIENERRQ
+315 FLDHPQCAENGRRQ
-329 EVVDSHLG
+329 KVLDHDMGS
-337 PTVQIGP
+337 TVQIGP
-344 LGLYADTPSV
+344 LGLYSDTPSV
-354 VGPPAPRLGEHTGEV
+354 VGPPAPRLGEHTEEVVTSWSSTTSPSGPATQAGRAGE
-369 LAARPSAF
+369 
-377 ALASPAEKVDTPGS
+377 
-391 WDGSKAVLRHLP
+391 
-403 ASPAERVDTPGDLP
+403 LP

-450 PPTGDPGR
+450 PPAGDPGR
-458 RNWTTDYVKSQV
+458 RNWTTDYVKSHV

-484 LDILYRLVDK
+484 LDILYRLVDH

-512 DADTVMARNPAL
+512 DADTVMNRNSRL

-531 FGSRGPWAHKA
+531 FGSNGPWAHKA

-555 VMESGDQNPP
+555 VVESGNKNPP

-585 GVLGCRRTGRGQRLE
+585 GVLACRRTGRGQRLE

-614 GIQHSGAE
+614 GVQHSGKE
-622 APAVDSGQYGFGAY
+622 SPVVDSGQFGYHAY

-652 TSRERTALAA
+652 TGRERRSLATILGEELPDEPTPELAA
-662 AVGADLPETPTPQT
+662 QL
-676 AARLEK
+676 AATLAT
-682 VFGEDTAE
+682 DSAE
-690 SWEAR
+690 AWEAR
-695 LSAAGVP
+695 LVAAGVP

-708 GDFLHNMLYENHL
+708 GDFLHNMLYEDHT
-721 QECGAAVEVAQDNL
+721 QECGAAVEVTQGSL
-735 GAYWRAGP
+735 GAYWRSGP
-743 TMQFSAAPTPLAP
+743 TMQFSAAPTPLHP
-756 ALPLGWATAAIL
+756 ALPLGWATAAVL
-768 DELGMGAQEIARLH
+768 GELGIDNQEIPRLH
-782 EIGVTKPI
+782 DMGVTQPI
-790 GHGLPG
+790 GHGLPS

>member
-30 GAEVVKVEP
+30 GAEVVKIEP
-39 PQGDRDRGRAGFAV
+39 PDGDPCRGQPGFAV
-53 WHRAK
+53 WHRGK
-58 KSAVLDL
+58 KSAALDL
-65 CDQRDR
+65 ADPGDR
-71 GRFLEL
+71 SRFLDL
-77 AQAADGVIEAFRPS
+77 AQVADGVIEAFRPS
-91 TAERLGVDY
+91 TAARLGVDF
-100 ETLHRLNGQL
+100 ETLRGLNDRL
-110 VYASITGFGETG
+110 VYAAITGFGESG
-122 PWRDLPGYEQIVA
+122 PWRNLPGYEQIVA
-135 AKSGRMTAY
+135 AKSGRMTTY
-144 DGVRPGPVYTPLPIA
+144 DGVRPGPVFTPVPIA

-174 IWARAH
+174 LWDRGRS
-180 LGRGQRV
+180 GRGQRV
-187 HTSLLHALS
+187 HTSLLHALT

-207 TRLPPEPGRVYGIM
+207 TNTPAAPGRVYGIM

-240 RQPRHYRRWLAELGL
+240 RQAHHYRRWLAELGL
-255 EALLDDPELANAPD
+255 EALLEDPQLANAPD
-269 LWPSEERLAG
+269 LWPSEERLVEVIE
-279 AIAAIQAGMEERT
+279 AIRTGMEQRT
-292 AEEWID
+292 AEEWMD
-298 VFSAQDIGGDPF
+298 VFSAKDIGGDPF

-315 FLDHPQCIENERRQ
+315 FLDHPQCTENGRRQ
-329 EVVDSHLG
+329 EVLDPEMG

-344 LGLYADTPSV
+344 LGLYSETPSV
-354 VGPPAPRLGEHTGEV
+354 VGRPAPLFGEHTDEV
-369 LAARPSAF
+369 LTAWASA
-377 ALASPAEKVDTPGS
+377 ASPDHNANRT
-391 WDGSKAVLRHLP
+391 RP
-403 ASPAERVDTPGDLP
+403 ADELP

-458 RNWTTDYVKSQV
+458 RNWTTDYVKSLV
-470 GKESIVLDLKTPEG
+470 GKESIVLDLKTSEG
-484 LDILYRLVDK
+484 LDILYRLVDE

-512 DADTVMARNPAL
+512 DADAVLARNPRL

-555 VMESGDQNPP
+555 VVESGDQNPP

-585 GVLGCRRTGRGQRLE
+585 GVLACRRTGRGQRLE

-605 ATAYAVAEW
+605 ATAYAVAQW
-614 GIQHSGAE
+614 GVQHSGPG
-622 APAVDSGQYGFGAY
+622 APVVDSGQYGCHAY

-641 TADGWLVLDVH
+641 TSDGWLVLDMH
-652 TSRERTALAA
+652 RDRERRALGAA
-662 AVGADLPETPTPQT
+662 LGLELPETPVPET
-676 AARLEK
+676 AARLAGL
-682 VFGEDTAE
+682 FREDTAE
-690 SWEAR
+690 AWETR
-695 LSAAGVP
+695 LLAAGVP

-708 GDFLHNMLYENHL
+708 GDFLHNMLNETHMRRS
-721 QECGAAVEVAQDNL
+721 GVAVVAEQDGL
-735 GAYWRAGP
+735 RPHWRAAP
-743 TMQFSAAPTPLAP
+743 TMQFSSAPAPLAP
-756 ALPLGWATAAIL
+756 ALPLGWATSAIL
-768 DELGMGAQEIARLH
+768 GELGIDASAIARLH
-782 EIGVTKPI
+782 DAGVTKPI
-790 GHGLPG
+790 GHGLPS

>member
-7 GLRVLELG
+7 GLRVIELG

-39 PQGDRDRGRAGFAV
+39 PCGDPCRGQPGFAV

-65 CDQRDR
+65 AETGDRERFCDIARV
-71 GRFLEL
+71 
-77 AQAADGVIEAFRPS
+77 ADGVIEAFRPS
-91 TAERLGVDY
+91 TAERLGVSY

-135 AKSGRMTAY
+135 AKSGRMTTY
-144 DGVRPGPVYTPLPIA
+144 EGVRPGPLFTPVPIA
-159 SYGAG
+159 SFGAG

-174 IWARAH
+174 ISARAR

-207 TRLPPEPGRVYGIM
+207 TNIPPEPGRVYGIM

-240 RQPRHYRRWLAELGL
+240 RQAHHYRRWLAELGL
-255 EALLDDPELANAPD
+255 EALLDDPELANTPD
-269 LWPSEERLAG
+269 LWPSEQRLAE
-279 AIAAIQAGMEERT
+279 AIDAIEGRMAERS
-292 AEEWID
+292 ADEWMD
-298 VFSAQDIGGDPF
+298 VFSANDIGGDPF

-315 FLDHPQCIENERRQ
+315 FLDHPQCTDNGRRQ
-329 EVVDSHLG
+329 GVLDTEMG

-344 LGLYADTPSV
+344 LGLYSDTPSV
-354 VGPPAPRLGEHTGEV
+354 VGPPAPLLGEHTSEV
-369 LAARPSAF
+369 LGNWLSAP
-377 ALASPAEKVDTPGS
+377 SPARDVDQ
-391 WDGSKAVLRHLP
+391 AEP
-403 ASPAERVDTPGDLP
+403 ANELP
-417 LADVTI
+417 LADVTV

-484 LDILYRLVDK
+484 LDILYRLVDQ

-512 DADTVMARNPAL
+512 DADSVLARNPRL

-555 VMESGDQNPP
+555 VVESGDQNPP

-585 GVLGCRRTGRGQRLE
+585 GVLGCRRTGRGQKLE

-614 GIQHSGAE
+614 GIQHPGPA
-622 APAVDSGQYGFGAY
+622 APLADSGQYGFHAY

-641 TADGWLVLDVH
+641 TSDGWLALDVH
-652 TSRERTALAA
+652 RDRERRALG
-662 AVGADLPETPTPQT
+662 AVLGFELPELPSPELATQLTRVFSSDS
-676 AARLEK
+676 AEAWESRL
-682 VFGEDTAE
+682 
-690 SWEAR
+690 
-695 LSAAGVP
+695 LAAGVP

-708 GDFLHNMLYENHL
+708 GDFLGNMLNESHMRSS
-721 QECGAAVEVAQDNL
+721 GVAVEASQAGL
-735 GAYWRAGP
+735 GSYWRAAP
-743 TMQFSAAPTPLAP
+743 TMQFTSAPTPLAP
-756 ALPLGWATAAIL
+756 ALPLGWATTAIL
-768 DELGMGAQEIARLH
+768 GELGIEEEEITRLH
-782 EIGVTKPI
+782 DAGVTKPI
-790 GHGLPG
+790 GHGLPS

>member
-15 SGAAAGIAGMVLAEN
+15 TGTAAGIAGMVMAEN
-30 GAEVVKVEP
+30 GAEVVKIEP
-39 PQGDRDRGRAGFAV
+39 PGGDHCRKHPGFAV
-53 WHRAK
+53 WHRGK

-65 CDQRDR
+65 SEPGHRS
-71 GRFLEL
+71 RFLEL
-77 AQAADGVIEAFRPS
+77 VRVADGVIEAFRPL

-100 ETLHRLNGQL
+100 EILHRLNNQL
-110 VYASITGFGETG
+110 VYAAITGFGETG

-135 AKSGRMTAY
+135 AKSGRMTTY
-144 DGVRPGPVYTPLPIA
+144 GGVRPRPVFTPVPIA

-174 IWARAH
+174 ISARAR
-180 LGRGQRV
+180 LGRGQRI

-207 TRLPPEPGRVYGIM
+207 TNIPPEPGKVYGIM

-240 RQPRHYRRWLAELGL
+240 RQAHHYRRWLTELGL
-255 EALLDDPELANAPD
+255 EALLDDPELANTPD
-269 LWPSEERLAG
+269 LWPSEERLA
-279 AIAAIQAGMEERT
+279 AAIEAIQTGMKERT
-292 AEEWID
+292 AEEWME
-298 VFSAQDIGGDPF
+298 VFSANDIGGDPF
-310 LAPQE
+310 LAPRE
-315 FLDHPQCIENERRQ
+315 FLEHPQCTVNGRRQ
-329 EVVDSHLG
+329 EVLDADLG

-344 LGLYADTPSV
+344 LGLYSDTPSV
-354 VGPPAPRLGEHTGEV
+354 VGPPAPRLGENTDEV
-369 LAARPSAF
+369 LSSWLSTPSPTRTA
-377 ALASPAEKVDTPGS
+377 D
-391 WDGSKAVLRHLP
+391 
-403 ASPAERVDTPGDLP
+403 RVDRCDELP
-417 LADVTI
+417 LADITI

-484 LDILYRLVDK
+484 LDILYRLVDR

-512 DADTVMARNPAL
+512 DADTVLARNPRL

-531 FGSRGPWAHKA
+531 FGSRGPWARKA

-555 VMESGDQNPP
+555 VVESGDQNPP

-578 TAAAIMA
+578 TAAAIMT
-585 GVLGCRRTGRGQRLE
+585 GVLGCRRTGRGQKLE

-605 ATAYAVAEW
+605 STAYAVAEW
-614 GIQHSGAE
+614 GTQHSGPH
-622 APAVDSGQYGFGAY
+622 APVMDSGQYGYHAF

-641 TADGWLVLDVH
+641 TDNGWLVLDVH
-652 TSRERTALAA
+652 RDRERQALGS
-662 AVGADLPETPTPQT
+662 VLGVELPELPSPELATQLTRVFKSDS
-676 AARLEK
+676 AEAWEDRL
-682 VFGEDTAE
+682 
-690 SWEAR
+690 
-695 LSAAGVP
+695 LAAGVP

-708 GDFLHNMLYENHL
+708 GDFLHNMLNENHMRTS
-721 QECGAAVEVAQDNL
+721 GVAAEAEQDGL
-735 GAYWRAGP
+735 GSYWRAAP
-743 TMQFSAAPTPLAP
+743 TMQFSSAPTPLAP
-756 ALPLGWATAAIL
+756 ALPLGWATTEIL
-768 DELGMGAQEIARLH
+768 GELGIDDEQITRLH
-782 EIGVTKPI
+782 DAGVTKPI
-790 GHGLPG
+790 GHGLPS

>member
-1 MATALE
+1 MGMALN

-15 SGAAAGIAGMVLAEN
+15 SGAAVGIAGMVLAEN

-39 PQGDRDRGRAGFAV
+39 PRGDRDRGRPGFAV

-58 KSAVLDL
+58 KSVMLDL
-65 CDQRDR
+65 GDSGDR

-91 TAERLGVDY
+91 VAERLGVDY
-100 ETLHRLNGQL
+100 ETLRGVNDRL
-110 VYASITGFGETG
+110 VYAAITGFGETG

-135 AKSGRMTAY
+135 AKSGRMTTY
-144 DGVRPGPVYTPLPIA
+144 DGVRPGPVFTPVPIA

-174 IWARAH
+174 IWARGRS
-180 LGRGQRV
+180 GRGQRV

-207 TRLPPEPGRVYGIM
+207 THLPPEPGRVYGIM

-255 EALLDDPELANAPD
+255 EGLLDDPELANAPD
-269 LWPSEERLAG
+269 LWPSEERLAE
-279 AIAAIQAGMEERT
+279 AIEAIQAGMAEQT
-292 AEEWID
+292 AAEWMD
-298 VFSAQDIGGDPF
+298 VFSAKDIGGDPF
-310 LAPQE
+310 LAPRE
-315 FLDHPQCIENERRQ
+315 FLDHPQCTENGRRQ
-329 EVVDSHLG
+329 EVDDPELG

-344 LGLYADTPSV
+344 LGLYSDTPSV
-354 VGPPAPRLGEHTGEV
+354 VGLPAPRLGEHTKEV
-369 LAARPSAF
+369 LSGWLSAPSPNGPADQ
-377 ALASPAEKVDTPGS
+377 AASPA
-391 WDGSKAVLRHLP
+391 
-403 ASPAERVDTPGDLP
+403 DLP

-484 LDILYRLVDK
+484 LDILYRLVDQ

-512 DADTVMARNPAL
+512 DADTVMGRNPGL

-531 FGSRGPWAHKA
+531 FGSNGPWAHKA

-555 VMESGDQNPP
+555 VVESGDQNPP

-585 GVLGCRRTGRGQRLE
+585 GVLACRRNGRGQKLE

-614 GIQHSGAE
+614 GIQHSGPQ
-622 APAVDSGQYGFGAY
+622 APVVDPGQHGYHAY

-641 TADGWLVLDVH
+641 TNDGWLVLDVH
-652 TSRERTALAA
+652 TSGEHRALAA
-662 AVGADLPETPTPQT
+662 VVGADLPETPTPET
-676 AARLEK
+676 AARLERA
-682 VFGEDTAE
+682 FRGDTAE
-690 SWEAR
+690 AWEAR
-695 LSAAGVP
+695 LLAAGVP

-708 GDFLHNMLYENHL
+708 GDFLHNMLNGEHMR
-721 QECGAAVEVAQDNL
+721 QSGVAVEANQSGL

-743 TMQFSAAPTPLAP
+743 TMQFSSAPVPLAP
-756 ALPLGWATAAIL
+756 ALPLGWATASIL
-768 DELGMGAQEIARLH
+768 SELGMGAQEIARLH
-782 EIGVTKPI
+782 DTGVTKPI
-790 GHGLPG
+790 GHGLPD

>member
-30 GAEVVKVEP
+30 GAEVVKVESP
-39 PQGDRDRGRAGFAV
+39 DGDRDRGRPGFTV

-58 KSAVLDL
+58 KSAVLNLAD
-65 CDQRDR
+65 DNDRDR
-71 GRFLEL
+71 FFEL
-77 AQAADGVIEAFRPS
+77 ARKADGVIAAFRPS
-91 TAERLGVDY
+91 TATRLGVDY
-100 ETLHRLNGQL
+100 ETLHRLNDQL
-110 VYASITGFGETG
+110 VYAAITGFGEAG

-135 AKSGRMTAY
+135 AKSGRMTTY
-144 DGVRPGPVYTPLPIA
+144 EGVRPGPVFTPVPIA

-174 IWARAH
+174 IWARPRS
-180 LGRGQRV
+180 GRGQRV

-207 TRLPPEPGRVYGIM
+207 TNMPPEPGKVFGIM

-240 RQPRHYRRWLAELGL
+240 RQAHHYRRWLIELGL
-255 EALLDDPELANAPD
+255 EGLLDDPELANAPD
-269 LWPSEERLAG
+269 LWPSEERLADVIE
-279 AIAAIQAGMEERT
+279 AIRNGMEQRT
-292 AEEWID
+292 AEEWMD
-298 VFSAQDIGGDPF
+298 VFSAKDIGGDPF

-315 FLDHPQCIENERRQ
+315 FLDHPQCTENGRRQ
-329 EVVDSHLG
+329 ESVDPEMGS
-337 PTVQIGP
+337 TVQIGP
-344 LGLYADTPSV
+344 LGLYSDTPSV
-354 VGPPAPRLGEHTGEV
+354 VGSPAPRLGEHTGEV
-369 LAARPSAF
+369 LAEWPSTASGSPSA
-377 ALASPAEKVDTPGS
+377 SGND
-391 WDGSKAVLRHLP
+391 P
-403 ASPAERVDTPGDLP
+403 ASDLP
-417 LADVTI
+417 LADITI

-484 LDILYRLVDK
+484 LEILYRLVDR

-512 DADTVMARNPAL
+512 DAETVMALNPRL

-531 FGSRGPWAHKA
+531 FGSQGPWAHKA

-555 VMESGDQNPP
+555 VVESGDENPP

-585 GVLGCRRTGRGQRLE
+585 GVLACRRTGRGQKLE

-614 GIQHSGAE
+614 GIQHSGPKAH
-622 APAVDSGQYGFGAY
+622 AVDSGQFGYHAY

-641 TADGWLVLDVH
+641 TANGWLVLDVH
-652 TSRERTALAA
+652 RDRERQALGEVLGVELPEQPSPELATQLTSAFSSDSAEAWEDRLLAA
-662 AVGADLPETPTPQT
+662 GI
-676 AARLEK
+676 
-682 VFGEDTAE
+682 
-690 SWEAR
+690 
-695 LSAAGVP
+695 P

-708 GDFLHNMLYENHL
+708 GDFLHNMLNEDHMRKS
-721 QECGAAVEVAQDNL
+721 GVAVEAKQDSL
-735 GAYWRAGP
+735 GSYWRAGP
-743 TMQFSAAPTPLAP
+743 TMKFSTAPTSLAP
-756 ALPLGWATAAIL
+756 ALPLGWATTGIL
-768 DELGMGAQEIARLH
+768 GELGIDDEEITRLH
-782 EIGVTKPI
+782 DAGVTKPI
-790 GHGLPG
+790 GHGLPS

>member
-39 PQGDRDRGRAGFAV
+39 PGGDPCRGQPGFAI
-53 WHRAK
+53 WHRGK

-65 CDQRDR
+65 SEPGDR
-71 GRFLEL
+71 ERFCEM
-77 AQAADGVIEAFRPS
+77 ARVADGVIEAFRPA

-100 ETLHRLNGQL
+100 ETLRKLNDQL
-110 VYASITGFGETG
+110 VYAAITGFGETG

-135 AKSGRMTAY
+135 AKSGRMTTY
-144 DGVRPGPVYTPLPIA
+144 EGVRPGPVFTPVPIA
-159 SYGAG
+159 SFGAG

-174 IWARAH
+174 ISARARQ
-180 LGRGQRV
+180 GRGQRV

-207 TRLPPEPGRVYGIM
+207 TNMPPEPGRVYGVM

-240 RQPRHYRRWLAELGL
+240 RQAHHYRRWLAELGL
-255 EALLDDPELANAPD
+255 EALLDDPELDNAPD
-269 LWPSEERLAG
+269 LWPSEERLAA
-279 AIAAIQAGMEERT
+279 AIEAIQAGMGQRT
-292 AEEWID
+292 ADEWMD
-298 VFSAQDIGGDPF
+298 VFSANDIGGDPF

-315 FLDHPQCIENERRQ
+315 FLDHPQCTENDRRQ
-329 EVVDSHLG
+329 EVLDAEMG

-344 LGLYADTPSV
+344 LGLYSDMPSV
-354 VGPPAPRLGEHTGEV
+354 VGPPAPSLGEHTSEV
-369 LAARPSAF
+369 LGKWKSA
-377 ALASPAEKVDTPGS
+377 ASPARNADQAE
-391 WDGSKAVLRHLP
+391 P
-403 ASPAERVDTPGDLP
+403 ANELP
-417 LADVTI
+417 LADVTV

-438 LAEAGARVIKVE
+438 LAEAGARVIKME

-470 GKESIVLDLKTPEG
+470 GKESVVLDLKTPEG
-484 LDILYRLVDK
+484 LDILYRLVDQ

-512 DADTVMARNPAL
+512 DADSVMARNPRL

-531 FGSRGPWAHKA
+531 FGSHGPWAHKA

-555 VMESGDQNPP
+555 VVESGTQNPP

-578 TAAAIMA
+578 TTAAIMA
-585 GVLGCRRTGRGQRLE
+585 GVLACRRTGRGQKLE

-614 GIQHSGAE
+614 GIQHSGPQ
-622 APAVDSGQYGFGAY
+622 APLVDSEQFGFHAY

-641 TADGWLVLDVH
+641 TSDGWLVLDVH
-652 TSRERTALAA
+652 RDRERQALG
-662 AVGADLPETPTPQT
+662 AVLGVELPELPSPELATQLTRVFSSDS
-676 AARLEK
+676 AEAWEDRLL
-682 VFGEDTAE
+682 A
-690 SWEAR
+690 S
-695 LSAAGVP
+695 GVP

-708 GDFLHNMLYENHL
+708 GDFLHNMLHENHMRTS
-721 QECGAAVEVAQDNL
+721 GVAVRAEQDGL
-735 GAYWRAGP
+735 GSYWRAAP
-743 TMQFSAAPTPLAP
+743 TVQFSSAPTPLAP
-756 ALPLGWATAAIL
+756 ALPLGWATTEIL
-768 DELGMGAQEIARLH
+768 GELGIDDEEITRLH
-782 EIGVTKPI
+782 DAGVTKPI
-790 GHGLPG
+790 GHGLPS

>member
-1 MATALE
+1 MTTALE

-30 GAEVVKVEP
+30 GADVVKIEP
-39 PQGDRDRGRAGFAV
+39 PQGDRDRGRPGFAV
-53 WHRAK
+53 WHRGK

-65 CDQRDR
+65 ADASDRDR
-71 GRFLEL
+71 FFEL
-77 AQAADGVIEAFRPS
+77 ARVADGVIEAFRPS
-91 TAERLGVDY
+91 TAVRLGVDY
-100 ETLHRLNGQL
+100 ESLHRLNDQL
-110 VYASITGFGETG
+110 VYAAITGFGESG
-122 PWRDLPGYEQIVA
+122 QWRDIPGYEQIVA
-135 AKSGRMTAY
+135 AKSGRMTTY
-144 DGVRPGPVYTPLPIA
+144 DGVRPGPVFTPVPIA

-174 IWARAH
+174 IWVRPR
-180 LGRGQRV
+180 LGQGQRV

-207 TRLPPEPGRVYGIM
+207 TNMPPEPGKVYGIM

-240 RQPRHYRRWLAELGL
+240 RQAHHYRRWLSELGL
-255 EALLDDPELANAPD
+255 EGLLDDPELPNAPD
-269 LWPSEERLAG
+269 LWPSEERLADV
-279 AIAAIQAGMEERT
+279 IKSIRNGMEQRT
-292 AEEWID
+292 AEEW
-298 VFSAQDIGGDPF
+298 VETFSARDIGGDPF

-315 FLDHPQCIENERRQ
+315 FLDHPQCTENGRRQ
-329 EVVDSHLG
+329 EVVDPEMG

-344 LGLYADTPSV
+344 LGLYSNTPSV

-369 LAARPSAF
+369 LAGWPSTTSASPSA
-377 ALASPAEKVDTPGS
+377 SGND
-391 WDGSKAVLRHLP
+391 P
-403 ASPAERVDTPGDLP
+403 ASGLP
-417 LADVTI
+417 LADITI

-484 LDILYRLVDK
+484 LEILYRLVDR

-512 DADTVMARNPAL
+512 DAETVMARNPGL

-531 FGSRGPWAHKA
+531 FGSQGPWAHKA

-555 VMESGDQNPP
+555 VVESGDQNPP

-585 GVLGCRRTGRGQRLE
+585 GVLACRSTGRGQKLE

-614 GIQHSGAE
+614 GIQHSGPE
-622 APAVDSGQYGFGAY
+622 AHAVDFGQFGYHAY

-641 TADGWLVLDVH
+641 TANGWLVLDVH
-652 TSRERTALAA
+652 RDRERQALGE
-662 AVGADLPETPTPQT
+662 VLGVELPEQPSPELATQLTR
-676 AARLEK
+676 AFSADSAEAWESRL
-682 VFGEDTAE
+682 
-690 SWEAR
+690 
-695 LSAAGVP
+695 LAAGVP

-708 GDFLHNMLYENHL
+708 GDFLHNMLNEIHMR
-721 QECGAAVEVAQDNL
+721 ESGVAVEAEQDGL
-735 GAYWRAGP
+735 GSYWRAAP
-743 TMQFSAAPTPLAP
+743 TMQFSSAPTPLAP
-756 ALPLGWATAAIL
+756 TLPLGWATMEIL
-768 DELGMGAQEIARLH
+768 GELGIDHEEITRLH
-782 EIGVTKPI
+782 DAGVTKPI
-790 GHGLPG
+790 GHGLPT

>member
-7 GLRVLELG
+7 GLRVIELG

-39 PQGDRDRGRAGFAV
+39 PSGDPCRGQPGFAV

-65 CDQRDR
+65 AETGDR
-71 GRFLEL
+71 ERFCEI
-77 AQAADGVIEAFRPS
+77 ARVADGVIEAFRPS
-91 TAERLGVDY
+91 TAERLGVSY

-135 AKSGRMTAY
+135 AKSGRMATY
-144 DGVRPGPVYTPLPIA
+144 EGVRPGPVFTPVPIA
-159 SYGAG
+159 SFGAG
-164 MLAAVGLMAG
+164 MLAAVGMMAG
-174 IWARAH
+174 ILARAR
-180 LGRGQRV
+180 LGEGQRV

-207 TRLPPEPGRVYGIM
+207 TNIPPEPGRVYGIM

-240 RQPRHYRRWLAELGL
+240 RQAHHYRRWLAELEL

-269 LWPSEERLAG
+269 LWPSEQRLAE
-279 AIAAIQAGMEERT
+279 AIDAIEGRMAERT
-292 AEEWID
+292 ADEWMD
-298 VFSAQDIGGDPF
+298 VFSANDIGGDPF

-315 FLDHPQCIENERRQ
+315 FLDHPQCTDNDRRQ
-329 EVVDSHLG
+329 EVLDTEMG

-344 LGLYADTPSV
+344 LGLYSNTPSV
-354 VGPPAPRLGEHTGEV
+354 VGPPAPRLGEHTSEV
-369 LAARPSAF
+369 LGNWLSAP
-377 ALASPAEKVDTPGS
+377 SPARDVDQ
-391 WDGSKAVLRHLP
+391 AEP
-403 ASPAERVDTPGDLP
+403 ANELP
-417 LADVTI
+417 LADVTV

-484 LDILYRLVDK
+484 LDILYRLVDQ

-512 DADTVMARNPAL
+512 DADSVLARNPRL

-555 VMESGDQNPP
+555 VVESGDQNPP

-585 GVLGCRRTGRGQRLE
+585 GVLACRRTGRGQKLE

-614 GIQHSGAE
+614 GIQHPGPA
-622 APAVDSGQYGFGAY
+622 APLVDSGQYGFHAY

-641 TADGWLVLDVH
+641 TSDGWLALDVH
-652 TSRERTALAA
+652 LDRERQALG
-662 AVGADLPETPTPQT
+662 AVLGVELPELPSPELATQLTRVFSSDS
-676 AARLEK
+676 AEAWESRL
-682 VFGEDTAE
+682 
-690 SWEAR
+690 
-695 LSAAGVP
+695 LAAGVP

-708 GDFLHNMLYENHL
+708 GDFLGNMLNESHMRSS
-721 QECGAAVEVAQDNL
+721 GVAVEASQAGL
-735 GAYWRAGP
+735 GSYWRAAP
-743 TMQFSAAPTPLAP
+743 TMQFTSAPTPLAP
-756 ALPLGWATAAIL
+756 ALPLGWATTAIL
-768 DELGMGAQEIARLH
+768 GELGIEEEEITRLH
-782 EIGVTKPI
+782 DAGVTKPI
-790 GHGLPG
+790 GHGLPS

>member
-1 MATALE
+1 M
-7 GLRVLELG
+7 
-15 SGAAAGIAGMVLAEN
+15 GIAGMVLAEN
-30 GAEVVKVEP
+30 GAEVVKIEP
-39 PQGDRDRGRAGFAV
+39 LGGDPCRGQPGFAV

-65 CDQRDR
+65 ADADDQS
-71 GRFLEL
+71 RFLDL
-77 AQAADGVIEAFRPS
+77 ARVADGVIEAFRPA

-100 ETLHRLNGQL
+100 EALHGLNDQL
-110 VYASITGFGETG
+110 VYAAITGFGENG

-135 AKSGRMTAY
+135 AKSGRMTTY
-144 DGVRPGPVYTPLPIA
+144 DGVRPGPVFTPVPIA

-174 IWARAH
+174 ISARRRS
-180 LGRGQRV
+180 GRGQRV
-187 HTSLLHALS
+187 HTSLLNALS

-207 TRLPPEPGRVYGIM
+207 TNLPPQPGKVYGIM

-240 RQPRHYRRWLAELGL
+240 RQAHHYRRWLTELGL
-255 EALLDDPELANAPD
+255 EAMLDDPELANAPD
-269 LWPSEERLAG
+269 LWPSEERLAEVIE
-279 AIAAIQAGMEERT
+279 AIRSGMAERT
-292 AEEWID
+292 AEEWME
-298 VFSAQDIGGDPF
+298 VFSAIDIGGDPF

-315 FLDHPQCIENERRQ
+315 FLDHPQCTENGRRQ
-329 EVVDSHLG
+329 EVLDPEIG

-344 LGLYADTPSV
+344 LGLYSETPSV
-354 VGPPAPRLGEHTGEV
+354 VGPPSPSLGEHTDEV
-369 LAARPSAF
+369 LDSWLSALSPTQ
-377 ALASPAEKVDTPGS
+377 LADQAHRSPQAG
-391 WDGSKAVLRHLP
+391 
-403 ASPAERVDTPGDLP
+403 ASDRLP

-458 RNWTTDYVKSQV
+458 RNWTTDYVKSLV

-484 LDILYRLVDK
+484 LDILYWLVDQ

-512 DADTVMARNPAL
+512 GADSVLARNSRL

-555 VMESGDQNPP
+555 VVESGDQNPP
-565 RNRTYGDPTAALA
+565 RNRTYSDPTAALA
-578 TAAAIMA
+578 TAAAIMTGILA
-585 GVLGCRRTGRGQRLE
+585 CRRTGRGQKLE

-614 GIQHSGAE
+614 GAQHSGPE
-622 APAVDSGQYGFGAY
+622 APVVDSGQYGFHAY

-641 TADGWLVLDVH
+641 TSNGWLVLDIH
-652 TSRERTALAA
+652 HDRERRSLS
-662 AVGADLPETPTPQT
+662 AVLGVELPGSPTPET
-676 AARLEK
+676 AVLLAEVLRGDSAEAWESRL
-682 VFGEDTAE
+682 
-690 SWEAR
+690 
-695 LSAAGVP
+695 LAAGVP
-702 AAQADR
+702 AARADQ
-708 GDFLHNMLYENHL
+708 GDFLHNMLNEAHMR
-721 QECGAAVEVAQDNL
+721 ESGVAVKAEQDSL
-735 GAYWRAGP
+735 GHYWRAGP
-743 TMQFSAAPTPLAP
+743 TLQFSSAP
-756 ALPLGWATAAIL
+756 APLIPTHPLGWATSSIL
-768 DELGMGAQEIARLH
+768 GELGFGEQEIARLH
-782 EIGVTKPI
+782 DIGVTKPI
-790 GHGLPG
+790 GHGLPS

>member
-7 GLRVLELG
+7 GLRVIELG

-39 PQGDRDRGRAGFAV
+39 PSGDPCRGQPGFAV

-65 CDQRDR
+65 AETGDR
-71 GRFLEL
+71 ERFYAL
-77 AQAADGVIEAFRPS
+77 AQVADGVIEAFRPS
-91 TAERLGVDY
+91 TAERLGVDF
-100 ETLHRLNGQL
+100 ETLHRLNDQL
-110 VYASITGFGETG
+110 VYAAITGFGETG

-135 AKSGRMTAY
+135 AKSGRMTTY
-144 DGVRPGPVYTPLPIA
+144 KGVRPGPVFTPVPIA
-159 SYGAG
+159 SFGAG
-164 MLAAVGLMAG
+164 MLAAVGMMAG
-174 IWARAH
+174 ISARAH

-207 TRLPPEPGRVYGIM
+207 TNMPPEPGRVYGVM

-240 RQPRHYRRWLAELGL
+240 RQAHHYRRWLAELGL
-255 EALLDDPELANAPD
+255 EALVDDPDLANAPD
-269 LWPSEERLAG
+269 LWPSEERLA
-279 AIAAIQAGMEERT
+279 AAIDAIEGRMAERT
-292 AEEWID
+292 ADEWMD
-298 VFSAQDIGGDPF
+298 VFSANDIGGDPF

-315 FLDHPQCIENERRQ
+315 FLDHPQCTDNDRCQ
-329 EVVDSHLG
+329 EVLDVEMG

-344 LGLYADTPSV
+344 LGLYSETPSV

-369 LAARPSAF
+369 LGSWPSA
-377 ALASPAEKVDTPGS
+377 ASPARRTDQ
-391 WDGSKAVLRHLP
+391 
-403 ASPAERVDTPGDLP
+403 AEPVNELP
-417 LADVTI
+417 LADVTV

-438 LAEAGARVIKVE
+438 LAETGARVIKVE
-450 PPTGDPGR
+450 PPAGDPGR

-484 LDILYRLVDK
+484 LDILYRLVDQ

-512 DADTVMARNPAL
+512 DADTVLARNPRL

-555 VMESGDQNPP
+555 VVESGDHNPP

-585 GVLGCRRTGRGQRLE
+585 GVLACRRTGQGQKLE

-614 GIQHSGAE
+614 GIQHFGAG
-622 APAVDSGQYGFGAY
+622 APVVDTGQYGFHAY

-641 TADGWLVLDVH
+641 TSDGWLVLDVH
-652 TSRERTALAA
+652 RDRERHALS
-662 AVGADLPETPTPQT
+662 AVLGVELPELPSPELATQLTRVFSSDS
-676 AARLEK
+676 AEAWESRL
-682 VFGEDTAE
+682 
-690 SWEAR
+690 
-695 LSAAGVP
+695 LAAGVP

-708 GDFLHNMLYENHL
+708 GDFLHNMLNKDHMRAS
-721 QECGAAVEVAQDNL
+721 GVAVEAEQDGL
-735 GAYWRAGP
+735 GSYWRAAP
-743 TMQFSAAPTPLAP
+743 TMQFTSAPTPLAP
-756 ALPLGWATAAIL
+756 ALPLGWATTAIL
-768 DELGMGAQEIARLH
+768 GELGIEEEEITRLH
-782 EIGVTKPI
+782 DAGVTKPI
-790 GHGLPG
+790 GHGLPS

>member
-30 GAEVVKVEP
+30 GAEVVKIEP
-39 PQGDRDRGRAGFAV
+39 PDGDPCRGQPGFAV
-53 WHRAK
+53 WHRGK
-58 KSAVLDL
+58 KSAALDL
-65 CDQRDR
+65 ADPGDR
-71 GRFLEL
+71 SRFLDL
-77 AQAADGVIEAFRPS
+77 AQVADGVIEAFRPS
-91 TAERLGVDY
+91 TAARLGVDF
-100 ETLHRLNGQL
+100 ETLRGLNDRL
-110 VYASITGFGETG
+110 VYAAITGFGESG
-122 PWRDLPGYEQIVA
+122 PWRNLPGYEQIVA
-135 AKSGRMTAY
+135 AKSGRMTTY
-144 DGVRPGPVYTPLPIA
+144 DGVRPGPVFTPVPIA

-174 IWARAH
+174 LWDRGRS
-180 LGRGQRV
+180 GRGQRV
-187 HTSLLHALS
+187 HTSLLHALT

-207 TRLPPEPGRVYGIM
+207 TNTPAAPGRVYGIM

-240 RQPRHYRRWLAELGL
+240 RQAHHYRRWLAELGL
-255 EALLDDPELANAPD
+255 EALLENPQLANAPD
-269 LWPSEERLAG
+269 LWPSEERLVEVIE
-279 AIAAIQAGMEERT
+279 AIRTGMEQRT
-292 AEEWID
+292 AEEWMD
-298 VFSAQDIGGDPF
+298 VFSAKDIGGDPF

-315 FLDHPQCIENERRQ
+315 FLDHPQCTENERRQ
-329 EVVDSHLG
+329 EVLDPEMG

-344 LGLYADTPSV
+344 LGLYSETPSV
-354 VGPPAPRLGEHTGEV
+354 VGRPAPLFGEHTDEV
-369 LAARPSAF
+369 LTAWASA
-377 ALASPAEKVDTPGS
+377 ASPDHNANRT
-391 WDGSKAVLRHLP
+391 RP
-403 ASPAERVDTPGDLP
+403 ADELP
-417 LADVTI
+417 LADVTV

-458 RNWTTDYVKSQV
+458 RNWTTDYVKSLV
-470 GKESIVLDLKTPEG
+470 GKESIVLDLKTSEG
-484 LDILYRLVDK
+484 LDILYRLVDE

-512 DADTVMARNPAL
+512 DADAVLARNPRL

-555 VMESGDQNPP
+555 VVESGDQNPP

-585 GVLGCRRTGRGQRLE
+585 GVLACRRTGRGQRLE

-605 ATAYAVAEW
+605 ATAYAVAQW
-614 GIQHSGAE
+614 GVQHSGPG
-622 APAVDSGQYGFGAY
+622 APVVDSGQYGCHAY

-641 TADGWLVLDVH
+641 TSDGWLVLDMH
-652 TSRERTALAA
+652 RDRERRALGAA
-662 AVGADLPETPTPQT
+662 LGLELPETPVPET
-676 AARLEK
+676 AARLAGL
-682 VFGEDTAE
+682 FREDTAE
-690 SWEAR
+690 AWETR
-695 LSAAGVP
+695 LLAAGVP

-708 GDFLHNMLYENHL
+708 GDFLHNMLNETHMRSS
-721 QECGAAVEVAQDNL
+721 GVAVVAEQDGL
-735 GAYWRAGP
+735 RPYWRAAP
-743 TMQFSAAPTPLAP
+743 TMQFSSAPAPLAP
-756 ALPLGWATAAIL
+756 ALPLGWATSAIL
-768 DELGMGAQEIARLH
+768 GELGIDASAIARLH
-782 EIGVTKPI
+782 DAGVTKPI
-790 GHGLPG
+790 GHGLPS

>member
-1 MATALE
+1 MVATALE

-15 SGAAAGIAGMVLAEN
+15 YGAAAGMAGMVLAEN
-30 GAEVVKVEP
+30 GAEVVKIEP
-39 PQGDRDRGRAGFAV
+39 PGGDPCRGQPGFAV

-65 CDQRDR
+65 GEPGDR
-71 GRFLEL
+71 SQFFEL
-77 AQAADGVIEAFRPS
+77 AQVADGLIEAFRPG
-91 TAERLGVDY
+91 TADKLGVDY
-100 ETLHRLNGQL
+100 KTLKGLNGQL
-110 VYASITGFGETG
+110 VYASITGFGESG

-135 AKSGRMTAY
+135 AKSGRMTTY
-144 DGVRPGPVYTPLPIA
+144 DGVRPGPVFTPVPIA

-174 IWARAH
+174 IWAREST
-180 LGRGQRV
+180 GRGQRI

-207 TRLPPEPGRVYGIM
+207 TNIPPEPGKVYGIM
-221 RVPFM
+221 RLPFM

-240 RQPRHYRRWLAELGL
+240 RQAHHYRRWLAELGL

-269 LWPSEERLAG
+269 LWPSEEQLAEVIE
-279 AIAAIQAGMEERT
+279 AIRHGMEQRT
-292 AEEWID
+292 AEEWMD
-298 VFSAQDIGGDPF
+298 VFSANDIGGDPF
-310 LAPQE
+310 LAPRE
-315 FLDHPQCIENERRQ
+315 FLDHPQCTENGRRQ
-329 EVVDSHLG
+329 EVLDPDFG

-344 LGLYADTPSV
+344 LGLYSETPSV
-354 VGPPAPRLGEHTGEV
+354 VGPPAPGLGEHTDEV
-369 LAARPSAF
+369 LGKWLSTPSFARTADR
-377 ALASPAEKVDTPGS
+377 ADRNGE
-391 WDGSKAVLRHLP
+391 
-403 ASPAERVDTPGDLP
+403 LP

-430 ACPFAATL
+430 ACPFAATI
-438 LAEAGARVIKVE
+438 LAEAGARIIKVE

-458 RNWTTDYVKSQV
+458 RNWITEYVKSQV

-484 LDILYRLVDK
+484 LDILNRLVNK

-512 DADTVMARNPAL
+512 DADSVMARNPRL

-531 FGSRGPWAHKA
+531 FGSQGPWAHKA

-555 VMESGDQNPP
+555 VVESGDQNPP

-585 GVLGCRRTGRGQRLE
+585 GVLACRRTGIGQRLE

-614 GIQHSGAE
+614 GIQHSGPE
-622 APAVDSGQYGFGAY
+622 APAVDSGQYGFHAY

-641 TADGWLVLDVH
+641 TGDGWLVLDVH
-652 TSRERTALAA
+652 RDRERQALE
-662 AVGADLPETPTPQT
+662 AVVGVELPKLPSPESEAQLASVFSSDSAGAWED
-676 AARLEK
+676 RL
-682 VFGEDTAE
+682 
-690 SWEAR
+690 
-695 LSAAGVP
+695 LAAGVP

-708 GDFLHNMLYENHL
+708 GDFLHNMLNESHMRTS
-721 QECGAAVEVAQDNL
+721 GVAVEAEQDGL
-735 GAYWRAGP
+735 GSYWRAGP
-743 TMQFSAAPTPLAP
+743 TMQFSSASTPLTP
-756 ALPLGWATAAIL
+756 ALPLGWATTKIL
-768 DELGMGAQEIARLH
+768 GELGISDEKITRLH
-782 EIGVTKPI
+782 DAGVTKPI
-790 GHGLPG
+790 GHGLPS

>member
-1 MATALE
+1 MT
-7 GLRVLELG
+7 
-15 SGAAAGIAGMVLAEN
+15 
-30 GAEVVKVEP
+30 
-39 PQGDRDRGRAGFAV
+39 
-53 WHRAK
+53 
-58 KSAVLDL
+58 
-65 CDQRDR
+65 
-71 GRFLEL
+71 
-77 AQAADGVIEAFRPS
+77 
-91 TAERLGVDY
+91 TY
-100 ETLHRLNGQL
+100 E
-110 VYASITGFGETG
+110 
-122 PWRDLPGYEQIVA
+122 
-135 AKSGRMTAY
+135 
-144 DGVRPGPVYTPLPIA
+144 GVRPGPVFTPVPIA

-174 IWARAH
+174 IWARQRT
-180 LGRGQRV
+180 GRGLRS

-207 TRLPPEPGRVYGIM
+207 THLPPEPGRVYGVM

-240 RQPRHYRRWLAELGL
+240 RQAHHYRRWLAELGL
-255 EALLDDPELANAPD
+255 EALLDDPELPNAPD

-279 AIAAIQAGMEERT
+279 AIEAIQAGMEQRT
-292 AEEWID
+292 ADEWMD
-298 VFSAQDIGGDPF
+298 VFSAKDIGGDPF
-310 LAPQE
+310 LAPRE
-315 FLDHPQCIENERRQ
+315 FLDHPQCTENGRRQ
-329 EVVDSHLG
+329 EVLDPEVG

-344 LGLYADTPSV
+344 MGLYSATPSV
-354 VGPPAPRLGEHTGEV
+354 VGPPAPRLGEHSEEV
-369 LAARPSAF
+369 QTAWATTALSTTAASEPG
-377 ALASPAEKVDTPGS
+377 PAGS
-391 WDGSKAVLRHLP
+391 
-403 ASPAERVDTPGDLP
+403 LP

-450 PPTGDPGR
+450 PPAGDPGR
-458 RNWTTDYVKSQV
+458 RNWTTDYVKSHV

-484 LDILYRLVDK
+484 IDILYRLVDQ

-512 DADTVMARNPAL
+512 DADSVMSRNPHL

-531 FGSRGPWAHKA
+531 FGSHGPWAHKA

-555 VMESGDQNPP
+555 VVESGQQNPP

-585 GVLGCRRTGRGQRLE
+585 GVLACRSTGRGQKLE

-614 GIQHSGAE
+614 GIQHSGPE
-622 APAVDSGQYGFGAY
+622 VPQVDSEQYGYHAY

-641 TADGWLVLDVH
+641 TKDGWLALDVH
-652 TSRERTALAA
+652 RDRERQALGAA
-662 AVGADLPETPTPQT
+662 LGVELPDEPTPEV
-676 AARLEK
+676 AAQLVELFATDSAEAWEEK
-682 VFGEDTAE
+682 
-690 SWEAR
+690 
-695 LSAAGVP
+695 LLAAGVP
-702 AAQADR
+702 AVQADR
-708 GDFLHNMLYENHL
+708 GDYLYNMLYEDHM
-721 QECGAAVEVAQDNL
+721 QECGAAVEVKEDGL

-743 TMQFSAAPTPLAP
+743 TMQFSASPTSLPP

-768 DELGMGAQEIARLH
+768 GELGLDAQEIARLH
-782 EIGVTKPI
+782 DNGVTRPI
-790 GHGLPG
+790 GHGLPS